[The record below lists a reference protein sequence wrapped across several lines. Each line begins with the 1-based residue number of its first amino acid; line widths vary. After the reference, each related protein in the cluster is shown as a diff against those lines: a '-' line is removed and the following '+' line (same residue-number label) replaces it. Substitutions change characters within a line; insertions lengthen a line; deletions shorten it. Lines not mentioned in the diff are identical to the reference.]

1 MVEAPE
7 LETELAL
14 GADIGESLGPEPVLQ
29 ADKDSVTPGASVED
43 QSSTRDE
50 ESNNV
55 NVWHPGTLEL
65 LAQSC
70 REEAREAAKTVRSK
84 LHTITSMESGGHM
97 IKSLGK
103 LLVNAIAMHPVIDVL
118 IFNIN
123 FCQFADVQTNAT
135 SVSHAEN

>member
-7 LETELAL
+7 LETEPAL

-50 ESNNV
+50 ESKNV
-55 NVWHPGTLEL
+55 NVRHPGTLEL

-70 REEAREAAKTVRSK
+70 REEAREAAKDGEVQ
-84 LHTITSMESGGHM
+84 ITYDNLNGEWGPHDQV
-97 IKSLGK
+97 LGK
-103 LLVNAIAMHPVIDVL
+103 TTGE
-118 IFNIN
+118 
-123 FCQFADVQTNAT
+123 CYC
-135 SVSHAEN
+135 HASCD